1 MVDERME
8 AKDLS
13 EAGRWSPGR
22 EALSGDDLLTRIAD
36 KAGAG
41 DERKRSRAMAV
52 IDSEEIV
59 ETFVCKVRRALRA
72 VRKARGLKTEVAAE
86 MVGVSPSTLSRLE
99 TGATEKLDLK
109 LVVQVALMLGVVPR
123 MEFASEGS
131 DASVS
136 VSDIKTLTE
145 SSKGLEGLDPYP
157 VGPEV
162 GRLDSGPVWIRGYGQ
177 ELGTLDPAGMAGVD
191 VAVYQRYWPG
201 QDPAI
206 RDLQARLAELERK
219 AVLKSE

>member
-1 MVDERME
+1 MADEKEEPRNYPE
-8 AKDLS
+8 T
-13 EAGRWSPGR
+13 GRWSPGR
-22 EALSGDDLLTRIAD
+22 ESLGGDELLTGLVE

-41 DERKRSRAMAV
+41 DEDKRARAKAV

-59 ETFVCKVRRALRA
+59 ETFVHKVRRALRA
-72 VRKARGLKTEVAAE
+72 VRKARGLKTEAAAE

-123 MEFASEGS
+123 MDFAGEGS
-131 DASVS
+131 DAGVS
-136 VSDIKTLTE
+136 VSDIKTAVANPE
-145 SSKGLEGLDPYP
+145 GLEGLEPYP
-157 VGPEV
+157 AGPMVGLMEPGLFKV
-162 GRLDSGPVWIRGYGQ
+162 RGF
-177 ELGTLDPAGMAGVD
+177 PKRSAG
-191 VAVYQRYWPG
+191 YQGYYWPG
-201 QDPAI
+201 QDPTI